1 MSQELAGKVA
11 IVTGGASGIGRAT
24 VELFV
29 HEGANVVIA
38 DVNEEQGECLAEE
51 LGAQTRFRR
60 VDVSKA
66 DQMKSL
72 VDFAVEQFGG
82 LDIMFNNAGISGAQ
96 YPRFLDDDLADFDR
110 VIGINLYGV
119 MCGSRCAGRY
129 MSTSGGGVIIN
140 NASIAGIL
148 PGQALM
154 TYRATKA
161 AVIMFSKSLA
171 IDLAEYGIRVN
182 CLAPGH
188 IRTSLTA
195 FSMPDMTPEQIEHVK
210 QAISPAFDSNQPLKR
225 HGKPEDVAQTVLFLA
240 SNRAAQITGVVLPV
254 DGGITAGDPVNHLKE
269 IMEARAKAMADIC
282 T

>member
-1 MSQELAGKVA
+1 MGQELAGKVA
-11 IVTGGASGIGRAT
+11 IVTGGAGGIGRAT

-29 HEGANVVIA
+29 REGARVVIA
-38 DVNEEQGECLAEE
+38 DINDEQGESLARE
-51 LGAQTRFRR
+51 LGGSALYQR

-66 DQMKSL
+66 EQMQTL
-72 VDFAVEQFGG
+72 VDIAVERFGG

-96 YPRFLDDDLADFDR
+96 YPRFLDDDLGDFDR
-110 VIGINLYGV
+110 VVGINLFGV
-119 MCGSRCAGRY
+119 MSGSRSAGRY
-129 MSTSGGGVIIN
+129 MSKHGGGVILN
-140 NASIAGIL
+140 NASIAGLL

-188 IRTSLTA
+188 IRTGLTA
-195 FSMPDMTPEQIEHVK
+195 FSMPGMSAEQIERVK
-210 QAISPAFDSNQPLKR
+210 QAIAPAFDSNQPLKR

-254 DGGITAGDPVNHLKE
+254 DGGITAGDPVNHLRE
-269 IMEARAKAMADIC
+269 IMAARAQALADIQV
-282 T
+282 